1 VDWLRTQAV
10 ELDIVIVYNK
20 SADACC
26 ADALAHRG
34 TLRLGRAAMTFS
46 DKPVGARAFEV
57 GDIIDVHQEGNAL
70 F

>member
-1 VDWLRTQAV
+1 
-10 ELDIVIVYNK
+10 
-20 SADACC
+20 
-26 ADALAHRG
+26 
-34 TLRLGRAAMTFS
+34 MTFS